1 MKTFLVTLA
10 TTTAAVAGMIT
21 TGYIP
26 GVMEIGSAVA
36 ASSLAG
42 WVFESYSRPAR
53 DLYADAAK
61 PARPRPAA
69 EPATDLA
76 WTVNTICPAG

>member
-1 MKTFLVTLA
+1 MKTLLVTLA
-10 TTTAAVAGMIT
+10 TSTAAVAGMIT

-42 WVFESYSRPAR
+42 WVFESYSRQPR
-53 DLYADAAK
+53 DLYATEAK
-61 PARPRPAA
+61 PAAARPAA
-69 EPATDLA
+69 SEADLA
-76 WTVNTICPAG
+76 WTVNTVCPAG